1 MNKELLFQDSAWDD
15 YLYWQNKD
23 KKVLTRIN
31 TLIKEISRQPFAGI
45 GKPEPLRY
53 GLTGYWSRRISE
65 TDRLVYKID
74 EETNTI
80 YIIGCKGHY
89 EDM

>member
-1 MNKELLFQDSAWDD
+1 MNKLFSEDGWEDLCFWNADKRTLKKINSLL
-15 YLYWQNKD
+15 KD
-23 KKVLTRIN
+23 IERNGNI
-31 TLIKEISRQPFAGI
+31 GI

-80 YIIGCKGHY
+80 YIIGCKGYY